1 LVLRNGRNEEAPM
14 RWKAWIVASIAA
26 LLSVYSLGLV
36 YEGFVGDSYAGVLT
50 FPLIDKAAAQR
61 AYARLPTDAPAAERQ
76 AAALRLI
83 QADPTNPQ
91 SWTAVAY
98 ADWTKNG
105 RLSSTGVEALD
116 HSYAFSFFDRR
127 NAIWR
132 VGFALENWG
141 DLPPELRQDVIT
153 EARVALNDPVLAP
166 ELAKRLSAVRDP
178 AGRLA
183 AAMISAPN

>member
-1 LVLRNGRNEEAPM
+1 MSVRL
-14 RWKAWIVASIAA
+14 KASIFASIAA
-26 LLSVYSLGLV
+26 LLSAYSLGLA
-36 YEGFVGDSYAGVLT
+36 YEGFVANRYASVLT

-61 AYARLPTDAPAAERQ
+61 AYARLPPNASAAARQ
-76 AAALRLI
+76 AGALRLV

-98 ADWTKNG
+98 ADWIKSR

-116 HSYAFSFFDRR
+116 HSYMFSFFDRR
-127 NAIWR
+127 GAVWR

-141 DLPPELRQDVIT
+141 ALTPQLRQEVIA
-153 EARVALNDPVLAP
+153 EARVARNDPVLGP
-166 ELAKRLSAVRDP
+166 ELAKRLGAVRDP

-183 AAMISAPN
+183 AAMLSGSN